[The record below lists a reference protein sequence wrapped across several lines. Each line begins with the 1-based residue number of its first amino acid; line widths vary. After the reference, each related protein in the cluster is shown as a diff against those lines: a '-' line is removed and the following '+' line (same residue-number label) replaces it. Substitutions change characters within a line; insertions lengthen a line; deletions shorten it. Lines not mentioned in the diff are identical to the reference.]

1 MWRIIHDLGIV
12 CKRPKLE
19 LEKGDDYERK
29 RRTRY
34 RRVQED
40 ILCSF
45 YLKKILL
52 GFEDETWLHLQP
64 YITRTYMRRRGEQ
77 QKILHKGSNLMIKS
91 MYS

>member
-64 YITRTYMRRRGEQ
+64 IYNKNIHEKKRRTAKDTSQR
-77 QKILHKGSNLMIKS
+77 I
-91 MYS
+91 